1 MNILGP
7 LMNNYNLYKWESE
20 TSDLSLNDS
29 NQDYMD
35 ITIRK
40 YEKHPSI
47 QINSRIHRIYR
58 ILEFQSENSF
68 FYKWKIPR
76 LHKIS

>member
-20 TSDLSLNDS
+20 TSDLSLNYS

-35 ITIRK
+35 INK
-40 YEKHPSI
+40 A
-47 QINSRIHRIYR
+47 
-58 ILEFQSENSF
+58 
-68 FYKWKIPR
+68 YK
-76 LHKIS
+76 

>member
-7 LMNNYNLYKWESE
+7 LMNNYNLYKCESG

-35 ITIRK
+35 INK
-40 YEKHPSI
+40 A
-47 QINSRIHRIYR
+47 
-58 ILEFQSENSF
+58 
-68 FYKWKIPR
+68 YK
-76 LHKIS
+76 